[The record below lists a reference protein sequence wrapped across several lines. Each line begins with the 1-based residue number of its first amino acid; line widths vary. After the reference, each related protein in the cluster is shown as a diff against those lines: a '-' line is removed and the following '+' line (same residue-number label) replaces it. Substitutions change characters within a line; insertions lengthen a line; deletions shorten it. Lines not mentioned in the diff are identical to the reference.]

1 MHLQNENTFRG
12 ATDFA
17 NAEAECRNR
26 TSRVL
31 GVAPSDFVS

>member
-17 NAEAECRNR
+17 NACASARISFRCGYR
-26 TSRVL
+26 L
-31 GVAPSDFVS
+31 VATFS